1 MSTELAYLIRQ
12 LTWHT
17 HVMDEPATDDQK
29 IAEMA
34 KRTARIADDREWII
48 KTIPEVFPEKH
59 GGEPVRGRLTAV
71 VKATGWT
78 REYVA
83 RIRDGKGPKGA

>member
-1 MSTELAYLIRQ
+1 MEPT
-12 LTWHT
+12 
-17 HVMDEPATDDQK
+17 DEEK

-34 KRTARIADDREWII
+34 KRTARITEDREWII
-48 KTIPEVFPEKH
+48 RTIPEVFPEKH
-59 GGEPVRGRLTAV
+59 GGEPVRGRLAAV

-83 RIRDGKGPKGA
+83 RIRDGKGPKT

>member
-1 MSTELAYLIRQ
+1 MAEPMT
-12 LTWHT
+12 
-17 HVMDEPATDDQK
+17 DEEK

-34 KRTARIADDREWII
+34 RRAQRMAEDKEWIFR
-48 KTIPEVFPEKH
+48 TIPEVFPERH

-71 VKATGWT
+71 VKATGLT

-83 RIRDGKGPKGA
+83 RIRDGKVKPS

>member
-1 MSTELAYLIRQ
+1 
-12 LTWHT
+12 
-17 HVMDEPATDDQK
+17 MDEPATDEEK

-34 KRTARIADDREWII
+34 KRTERIADDRAWIY

-59 GGEPVRGRLTAV
+59 GRSAVRGRLTAV
-71 VKATGWT
+71 VKATGFT

-83 RIRDGKGPKGA
+83 RIRDGKGPKL

>member
-1 MSTELAYLIRQ
+1 MPEPVT
-12 LTWHT
+12 
-17 HVMDEPATDDQK
+17 DEDK

-34 KRTARIADDREWII
+34 KRTERMADDKAWIY

-59 GGEPVRGRLTAV
+59 GGEAVRGRLTAV
-71 VKATGWT
+71 VKATGLT

-83 RIRDGKGPKGA
+83 RIRDGKVKPT

>member
-1 MSTELAYLIRQ
+1 MEL
-12 LTWHT
+12 
-17 HVMDEPATDDQK
+17 TDDEK

-34 KRTARIADDREWII
+34 KRTARIAEDRDWII
-48 KTIPEVFPEKH
+48 RTIPEVFPEKH
-59 GGEPVRGRLTAV
+59 GGEPVRGRLAAV

-83 RIRDGKGPKGA
+83 RIRDGKGPKA